1 MIMAA
6 GLCWSTTGLFGTF
19 LFRSGVSPLLT
30 ASARTFLTTILLL
43 IIFICKYRQR
53 FFIPGRDL
61 ALFAVYGLLCVGLFN
76 YFYLQAINL
85 VGVSLAVILLYTSP
99 AFVIVLSAYFLGE
112 TVTPLKIAALF
123 CTLAGVLWTVGGG
136 VTLLQ
141 FKQPAAGLLLGL
153 GAGLTF
159 SLLTVFSKYAL
170 KKYEYFVVIF
180 YLTLFGALFLAF
192 LQPPWLLLRS
202 NLDLYGFLSFLA
214 LVLISTFLGYLFF
227 IYGLKDLKAGK
238 ASIILTVEP
247 LAAIFWGAL
256 FFKEKLL
263 PCQYLG
269 AGLIVAAIVLQN
281 ISEEDND
288 SAIEKGNDS
297 SDVKECNNNDVLE

>member
-1 MIMAA
+1 MVMAA

-30 ASARTFLTTILLL
+30 ASARTFFTTILF
-43 IIFICKYRQR
+43 FILFLGKYRQK

-112 TVTPLKIAALF
+112 MVTPLKIAALF
-123 CTLAGVLWTVGGG
+123 CTLLGVFLAVGSG

-141 FKQPAAGLLLGL
+141 FKQPVAGLLVGL

-159 SLLTVFSKYAL
+159 SFLTVFSKYAL

-180 YLTLFGALFLAF
+180 YLTFFGALFLAF
-192 LQPPWLLLRS
+192 LQPPWLLLRA
-202 NLDLYGFLSFLA
+202 NLDLYGYLSFLA
-214 LVLISTFLGYLFF
+214 LVIISTFLGYLFF
-227 IYGLKDLKAGK
+227 IYGLRDLKAGK
-238 ASIILTVEP
+238 VSIILTVEP
-247 LAAIFWGAL
+247 LTAIFWAAL
-256 FFKEKLL
+256 FFNEKLW
-263 PCQYLG
+263 PFQYVG

-281 ISEEDND
+281 IRDVEE
-288 SAIEKGNDS
+288 S
-297 SDVKECNNNDVLE
+297 NDVNDV